1 MKKVLGIALGGGGA
15 KGYFHVGALMA
26 LNESGIKFG
35 AVSGTSIGSIV
46 GATYALGYSPKDI
59 CELIKEIGIYKPS
72 FFIKAKIKG
81 VSIQKIIE
89 NVLGERSFNELKIP
103 FCAVATDL
111 DTGKEEIISNGNLC
125 RALSASSTIPPACKY
140 VVINKKRLI
149 DGGFTNLV
157 PVNAVKN
164 LGAKKVLA
172 IDLGA
177 DNPTN
182 YNGVN
187 LLDKIYPFHN
197 VKRGERSYE
206 KRFADCVFEPNLK
219 GYSMLS
225 VSKFDYLF
233 EMGYEYALKN
243 VSNLKQKLKI
253 KNIP

>member
-15 KGYFHVGALMA
+15 KGYFHVGALTA

-59 CELIKEIGIYKPS
+59 YQLIKEMGIYKPS
-72 FFIKAKIKG
+72 FFIRAKLRGI
-81 VSIQKIIE
+81 SLQKIIE
-89 NVLGERSFNELKIP
+89 NVLGERSFNDLKMP

-111 DTGKEEIISNGNLC
+111 DTGKEEVISSGNLC
-125 RALSASSTIPPACKY
+125 RALSASSTIPPACRY
-140 VVINKKRLI
+140 VVVNKKRLV

-164 LGAKKVLA
+164 LGAKRVLA
-172 IDLGA
+172 IDLGV

-182 YNGVN
+182 LNGVN
-187 LLDKIYPFHN
+187 LLDKIYPFHK
-197 VKRGERSYE
+197 VKRGARSLE
-206 KRFADCVFEPNLK
+206 KQFADCVFEPDLK

-233 EMGYEYALKN
+233 EMGYEYTLKN
-243 VSNLKQKLKI
+243 LSYLKQKLKI